1 MASLFFAFVKGKT
14 MFDLSS
20 ILVVVSYSL
29 CEVFGLDPNEVDPSI
44 TVEGFAIPDPATL
57 ADPTAAAYAAYLRS
71 AIPPIDLNYQF
82 RKELVRDIRY
92 WWLTGEGD
100 VLLLWGPT
108 GSGKTSVF
116 EQWCA
121 RLGIPLF
128 MAKGHRR
135 FEPHEAFGQF
145 VGGEN
150 GTTPWVDGPVTLAA
164 RYGLPC
170 IINEYDRIAA
180 DRTIVFNDVFEGRS
194 FPIPGKSG
202 EVVTPQ
208 PGFRVAIT
216 ANTNLVEDLSGNY
229 GTANTHDISILERI
243 VALHIGYPDDET
255 ETKLLEKEL
264 EQFSDDLLTYWL
276 DQEGVKLS
284 TQAGIKEGSAIS
296 RSEFISGLVEVARK
310 IRAQSK
316 DGGNTSDAALERT
329 MSTRIL
335 RKWARNTLAMAG
347 TPEKLGLSAL
357 HLSLKKY
364 LSSLATES
372 TRIALHQAVESVFG
386 VGERVNP

>member
-1 MASLFFAFVKGKT
+1 

-20 ILVVVSYSL
+20 ILVTVAYSL
-29 CEVFGLDPNEVDPSI
+29 VDAFGLDPDEVDPAI
-44 TVEGFAIPDPATL
+44 TVDGYAIPDPATL
-57 ADPTAAAYAAYLRS
+57 TDPVAASYAAFLRS
-71 AIPPIDLNYQF
+71 AIPPIDPYYQF
-82 RKELVRDIRY
+82 RKDLVREIRY
-92 WWLTGEGD
+92 WWFTGQGD
-100 VLLLWGPT
+100 VMLLWGPT

-135 FEPHEAFGQF
+135 FEPMEAFGQF

-150 GTTPWVDGPVTLAA
+150 GTTPWVDGPLTLAA

-180 DRTIVFNDVFEGRS
+180 DRAIVFNDVFEGRS

-202 EVVTPQ
+202 EVVSPQ
-208 PGFRVAIT
+208 PGFRVVIT
-216 ANTNLVEDLSGNY
+216 ANTNLVEDLTGNY
-229 GTANTHDISILERI
+229 GTANTHDVSILERI
-243 VALHIGYPDDET
+243 VALYIGYPSDQT
-255 ETKLLEKEL
+255 EITLLEKEL
-264 EQFSDDLLTYWL
+264 EEFSDDLLAYWF
-276 DQEGVKLS
+276 DQEGIKLS
-284 TQAGIKEGSAIS
+284 TPQGMKAGSAIS
-296 RSEFISGLVEVARK
+296 RSEFIEGCIQVSRK

-316 DGGNTSDAALERT
+316 DGGNTSDSALERT

-335 RKWARNTLAMAG
+335 RKWARNSVAQAG
-347 TPEKLGLSAL
+347 APEKLGLSAL

-372 TRIALHQAVESVFG
+372 TRIALHQAVETVFG
-386 VGERVNP
+386 VGEVVKP

>member
-1 MASLFFAFVKGKT
+1 

-29 CEVFGLDPNEVDPSI
+29 CDVFGLDPNEVDPSI

-71 AIPPIDLNYQF
+71 AIPPIELNYQF

-229 GTANTHDISILERI
+229 GTANTLDISILERI

-284 TQAGIKEGSAIS
+284 TQTGIKEGSAIS
-296 RSEFISGLVEVARK
+296 RGEFIAGLVEVARR

>member
-1 MASLFFAFVKGKT
+1 
-14 MFDLSS
+14 MFDLSA
-20 ILVVVSYSL
+20 ILVQVSYSL

-44 TVEGFAIPDPATL
+44 TVDGFEIPDPSTL
-57 ADPTAAAYAAYLRS
+57 TDPVAQQYAAFLR
-71 AIPPIDLNYQF
+71 AAVPPIDPYYQF
-82 RKELVRDIRY
+82 RKDLVRDIRY

-296 RSEFISGLVEVARK
+296 RGEFIAGLVEVARR